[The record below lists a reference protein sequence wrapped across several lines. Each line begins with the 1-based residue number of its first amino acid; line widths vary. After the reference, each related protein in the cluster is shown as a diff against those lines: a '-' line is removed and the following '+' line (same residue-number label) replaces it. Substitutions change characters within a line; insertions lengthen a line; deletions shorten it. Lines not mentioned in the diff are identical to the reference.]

1 MFISRSP
8 VKPKVPI
15 GLVRTDQG
23 WTLAQVARDGQGVL
37 HPLVCRASAE
47 LPPEVVATGAGLVM
61 ALPDALFHHET
72 LSLPRTVAAQ
82 DIEFQLGLQ
91 LAERLPWPLAEC
103 AWDWRYHSEHAE
115 EGVWSCCVV
124 PQVEV
129 NRWQDWAQGT
139 GCTLLALEPAQQAL
153 DREARWPW
161 QGLPQEDTSAA
172 RLAWG
177 LSLRLADE
185 QAGFNLLPHR
195 ALRSAQA
202 RQQARR
208 KLGIV
213 GAALA
218 LCLTAAEGALQAFE
232 SQTSAEVAALWQAQ
246 RAEQQALLARREQLR
261 QWSVLQAQAASR
273 QLQQRQHSA
282 SWESVLASV
291 PEPEA
296 GMQWQSVQWQP
307 ERLTWVGLAANER
320 LFNQWRG
327 SLGGVSVVQRWE
339 QVRWSAPGQPVSHPA
354 WQFEVRWWPAE
365 N

>member
-103 AWDWRYHSEHAE
+103 AWDWRYHSEQAE

-161 QGLPQEDTSAA
+161 QGLPPEDTSAA

-232 SQTSAEVAALWQAQ
+232 SQTSAEVAALWQAH

-339 QVRWSAPGQPVSHPA
+339 PVRWSAPGQPVSHPA